1 MKLRE
6 VDTVTTKVCV
16 WCVLGHQLGT
26 SYMGVSVVKHALSSA
41 NSNPQ

>member
-6 VDTVTTKVCV
+6 VDTVTTKVCL
-16 WCVLGHQLGT
+16 WCVLGHQLPVT
-26 SYMGVSVVKHALSSA
+26 WVSVVKHALSSA